1 MRKLFLVAFIMA
13 ALTAIGNAQ
22 AKPVKGGM
30 CGAYVSGHNA
40 KFDCSHLGLGTVTIQ
55 EVYEKGWRVVAMT
68 SQSSPATLMYIVVE
82 EQQEQK

>member
-30 CGAYVSGHNA
+30 CGAYVTSGNA
-40 KFDCSHLGLGTVTIQ
+40 KFNCTHLGLGSVSIQ
-55 EVYEKGWRVVAMT
+55 EVYEKGWRVVAMS
-68 SQSSPATLMYIVVE
+68 SQSDPATLMYIVVE